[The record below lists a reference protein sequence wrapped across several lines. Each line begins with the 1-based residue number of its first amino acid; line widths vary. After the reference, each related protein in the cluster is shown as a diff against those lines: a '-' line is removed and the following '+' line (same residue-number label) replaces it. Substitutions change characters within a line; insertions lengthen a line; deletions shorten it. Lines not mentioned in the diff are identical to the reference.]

1 MTAEQALSQIIPIE
15 AQQNKSAKDIKHS
28 NSSKS
33 KSLDP
38 PLGKSS
44 ADVSTKSDQTNNSLS
59 QQMRMPN
66 IPEFEE
72 MISKY
77 TNIERL
83 VTEMPSAQRF
93 SFIAM
98 DCEPIKNALRNA
110 TGRWTLTFT
119 QYLSNILKRL

>member
-1 MTAEQALSQIIPIE
+1 
-15 AQQNKSAKDIKHS
+15 
-28 NSSKS
+28 
-33 KSLDP
+33 
-38 PLGKSS
+38 
-44 ADVSTKSDQTNNSLS
+44 
-59 QQMRMPN
+59 
-66 IPEFEE
+66 

-119 QYLSNILKRL
+119 QYLEQYIEVSVRISEFIELMSEGIRRGRMAHRGGYDEQRQCSHEIFVHDTAVH